1 MESVK
6 RAPRDK
12 TLITLKAQVLFTFS
26 VSEKK
31 MKRILINCSYSD
43 ELRVALVDGAKLFD
57 LDNEFNAQSL
67 LKGSIFKATV
77 SRVETSLD
85 AAFVNFGS
93 ERHGFLPLKELSN
106 EHFTKDAEGKKKCTL
121 KEGDEILVQ
130 VLKEERGTKGAALS
144 NQISLAGRFI
154 VLIPN
159 SEKSGGVSRRISGDE
174 RDEIKNALNE
184 LNIPD
189 GMSVIVRTAGLGR
202 SAEELKWDLDYLMNL
217 WGQIKSTINDA
228 PSPSLIYKDD
238 KLILRVFR
246 DYFRDDIGEILI
258 DDESVHA
265 EALDFAKSVIPD
277 HADKVIYYN
286 EDIALFN
293 RYQIESQIE
302 LAFQR
307 EISLP
312 SGGSIVIDPTEAMVS
327 IDVNSARSTK
337 GKDIESTAFATN
349 MEAAKEIARQ
359 LRLRDL
365 GGLIVIDFIDM
376 QDEKHQQKVEN
387 AFRSAVQSDRA
398 RIQIAG
404 ISRFGLLELS
414 RQRLR
419 PSLEETYDI
428 QHVQVRGTRS
438 LGQSILRII
447 GEDAAK
453 ENTGEIHVYVPAD
466 VSSYLLNEKRRDII
480 TIENTYQVNILVIAD
495 PYKSRPYYKVARVK
509 APAGKKLFSH
519 EMTPNSPEPSMDW
532 RDVNSN
538 KKSFKPLVKVSVPP
552 RMPKTKNK
560 KGFFAFLK
568 SVFTLDIFKST
579 KKKNLKNKRKRNYKK
594 GQPKTNKNTRN
605 ENRHNN
611 RNVRPNNKGRTN
623 NPKKPVNKTASKPI
637 VIPPK
642 KIEKT
647 SGKSA
652 QVSKTKK
659 QTEDV
664 DGNTFND
671 GTSTSSSR
679 TPAPTPAP
687 TPAATPAP
695 TPAATPAPTPASTPA
710 PKPTRALNDPRYKNE

>member
-1 MESVK
+1 
-6 RAPRDK
+6 
-12 TLITLKAQVLFTFS
+12 
-26 VSEKK
+26 

-85 AAFVNFGS
+85 AAFINFGS

-106 EHFTKDAEGKKKCTL
+106 EYFTKDADGKRKCTL
-121 KEGDEILVQ
+121 KEGDEILIQ

-174 RDEIKNALNE
+174 RDEIKNALNA
-184 LNIPD
+184 LQIPE

-202 SAEELKWDLDYLMNL
+202 STEELKWDLDYLMNL
-217 WGQIKSTINDA
+217 WNQIKSTVSDA

-246 DYFRDDIGEILI
+246 DYFRDDIEEILI
-258 DDESVHA
+258 DDEAMHA

-286 EDIALFN
+286 EDISLFN

-349 MEAAKEIARQ
+349 MEAAKEVARQ

-387 AFRSAVQSDRA
+387 TFRSAVQSDRA

-480 TIENTYQVNILVIAD
+480 AIENNYKVNILIIAD

-509 APAGKKLFSH
+509 AVAGRKPFSYD
-519 EMTPNSPEPSMDW
+519 MTPNSPEPSMDW

-538 KKSFKPLVKVSVPP
+538 KKSLKPLVQVSVPP
-552 RMPKTKNK
+552 RMPKKKNK
-560 KGFFAFLK
+560 NRFFAFIK
-568 SVFTLDIFKST
+568 SILTLSIFLGIFKS
-579 KKKNLKNKRKRNYKK
+579 KKKVNTRNQKGRNYKK
-594 GQPKTNKNTRN
+594 GQTRSNQRNRN
-605 ENRHNN
+605 EKNQNN
-611 RNVRPNNKGRTN
+611 RSARPNNKTKN
-623 NPKKPVNKTASKPI
+623 TKPKAAQPRKTSKPV

-642 KIEKT
+642 KPAQIDN
-647 SGKSA
+647 KSA
-652 QVSKTKK
+652 LSSNDKK
-659 QTEDV
+659 IIEEK
-664 DGNTFND
+664 DGNKSNTE
-671 GTSTSSSR
+671 SSSSK
-679 TPAPTPAP
+679 PAPKPVQTAAPKPAP
-687 TPAATPAP
+687 KPVPEPELAP
-695 TPAATPAPTPASTPA
+695 KANPA

>member
-1 MESVK
+1 MKTVVK
-6 RAPRDK
+6 GAPKGK
-12 TLITLKAQVLFTFS
+12 TPITQQALVLFAFS
-26 VSEKK
+26 ISEKQ

-57 LDNEFNAQSL
+57 LDSEFNNQSL
-67 LKGSIFKATV
+67 FKGSIFKATV
-77 SRVETSLD
+77 SRIETSLD

-106 EHFTKDAEGKKKCTL
+106 DYFTNDAEGKRKCIL
-121 KEGDEILVQ
+121 KEGDEILIQ

-144 NQISLAGRFI
+144 SQISLAGRFI

-159 SEKSGGVSRRISGDE
+159 SEKSGGVSRRISGEE
-174 RDEIKNALNE
+174 RDDIKNALNS
-184 LNIPD
+184 LKVPD
-189 GMSVIVRTAGLGR
+189 GMSIIVRTAGLGR
-202 SAEELKWDLDYLMNL
+202 STEELKWDLDYLLNL
-217 WGQIKSTINDA
+217 WEQIKSSAIDA

-246 DYFRDDIGEILI
+246 DYFRDDIKEILI

-286 EDIALFN
+286 EEIPLFN

-337 GKDIESTAFATN
+337 GKDIESTAYATN
-349 MEAAKEIARQ
+349 TEAAKEVARQ

-387 AFRSAVQSDRA
+387 TFRSAVQSDRA

-447 GEDAAK
+447 SEDAAK

-480 TIENTYQVNILVIAD
+480 SIENTYQVNILIIAD
-495 PYKSRPYYKVARVK
+495 PYKSRPYYKVARIK
-509 APAGKKLFSH
+509 AVSGKKPFSYD
-519 EMTPNSPEPSMDW
+519 MTPNSPEPSMDW
-532 RDVNSN
+532 RDSNST
-538 KKSFKPLVKVSVPP
+538 KKALKPLVKLSVPP
-552 RMPKTKNK
+552 RMPKSKNRFLAFIK
-560 KGFFAFLK
+560 SIITLSIFFGM
-568 SVFTLDIFKST
+568 FKS
-579 KKKNLKNKRKRNYKK
+579 KKKKTNRKKRPRKYKK
-594 GQPKTNKNTRN
+594 GHSKIHKNNKNYKNNKNSKPNQANKSKNSNLRKTNDNKSSKSVVAAPKNSKQNSEKLNQSERN
-605 ENRHNN
+605 
-611 RNVRPNNKGRTN
+611 
-623 NPKKPVNKTASKPI
+623 KK
-637 VIPPK
+637 
-642 KIEKT
+642 
-647 SGKSA
+647 
-652 QVSKTKK
+652 VSKEIDRNKLDTK
-659 QTEDV
+659 
-664 DGNTFND
+664 
-671 GTSTSSSR
+671 SSSNPSI
-679 TPAPTPAP
+679 TQPSSKEQTPTPAP
-687 TPAATPAP
+687 TQPA
-695 TPAATPAPTPASTPA
+695 
-710 PKPTRALNDPRYKNE
+710 KPTRALNDPRYKSE

>member
-1 MESVK
+1 
-6 RAPRDK
+6 
-12 TLITLKAQVLFTFS
+12 
-26 VSEKK
+26 

-85 AAFVNFGS
+85 AAFINFGS
-93 ERHGFLPLKELSN
+93 EKHGFLPLKELTN
-106 EHFTKDAEGKKKCTL
+106 EHFTKDADGKKKCTL
-121 KEGDEILVQ
+121 KEGDQILIQ

-174 RDEIKNALNE
+174 RDEIKTALDA
-184 LNIPD
+184 LQIPE

-202 SAEELKWDLDYLMNL
+202 STDELKWDLDYLMNL
-217 WGQIKSTINDA
+217 WEQIKSNVTDA

-246 DYFRDDIGEILI
+246 DYFRDDIEEILI
-258 DDESVHA
+258 DDEAVHA

-286 EDIALFN
+286 EDIPLFN

-349 MEAAKEIARQ
+349 MEAAKEVARQ

-387 AFRSAVQSDRA
+387 TFRSAVQSDRA

-447 GEDAAK
+447 SEDAAK

-480 TIENTYQVNILVIAD
+480 AIENSYQVNILIIAD

-509 APAGKKLFSH
+509 AVVGKKPFSYD
-519 EMTPNSPEPSMDW
+519 MTPNSPEPSMDW
-532 RDVNSN
+532 RDANSN
-538 KKSFKPLVKVSVPP
+538 KKSLKPLVKISVPP
-552 RMPKTKNK
+552 RMPKRKNK
-560 KGFFAFLK
+560 TGFFQFIK
-568 SVFTLDIFKST
+568 SILTLSIFKSK
-579 KKKNLKNKRKRNYKK
+579 KKKNTRKKRNRNYKK
-594 GQPKTNKNTRN
+594 TQPRVNKNIRSDKN
-605 ENRHNN
+605 QYN
-611 RNVRPNNKGRTN
+611 RNRGQNNKSKPSNSKKAPNKKTD
-623 NPKKPVNKTASKPI
+623 KPV

-642 KIEKT
+642 KIAQVNKKDAELNKT
-647 SGKSA
+647 SKPL
-652 QVSKTKK
+652 
-659 QTEDV
+659 EDK
-664 DGNTFND
+664 DGNK
-671 GTSTSSSR
+671 SVVKSKPVIAP
-679 TPAPTPAP
+679 PAPTPAP
-687 TPAATPAP
+687 TPVPTPVTTPAP
-695 TPAATPAPTPASTPA
+695 TPDPTPA
-710 PKPTRALNDPRYKNE
+710 PKPTRALNDPRYKSE